1 MKNNTISKEDL
12 EHLAQISRINL
23 TENELE
29 KFPKQL
35 DKTIEYIDI
44 LKELALD
51 DSVKLD
57 LPELR
62 FEELR
67 KDEINM
73 SDDMRLS
80 KNITEDGF
88 LRGPK
93 MK

>member
-1 MKNNTISKEDL
+1 MISKENL

-35 DKTIEYIDI
+35 EKTIEYIDI
-44 LKELALD
+44 LEQLATD
-51 DSVKLD
+51 DSVVID
-57 LPELR
+57 LQELEFR
-62 FEELR
+62 ELR
-67 KDEINM
+67 KDEASM
-73 SDDMRLS
+73 SDEKQLS

>member
-1 MKNNTISKEDL
+1 MISKENL

-35 DKTIEYIDI
+35 EKTIEYIDI
-44 LKELALD
+44 LEQFATD
-51 DSVKLD
+51 DSVVID
-57 LPELR
+57 LQELEFR
-62 FEELR
+62 ELR
-67 KDEINM
+67 KDEANM
-73 SDDMRLS
+73 SDEKQLS

>member
-1 MKNNTISKEDL
+1 MISKENL

-35 DKTIEYIDI
+35 EKTIEYIDI
-44 LKELALD
+44 LEQFATD
-51 DSVKLD
+51 DSVVID
-57 LPELR
+57 LQELEFR
-62 FEELR
+62 ELR
-67 KDEINM
+67 KDEASM
-73 SDDMRLS
+73 SDEKQLS

>member
-1 MKNNTISKEDL
+1 MISKEDL

-23 TENELE
+23 NEKELE

-44 LKELALD
+44 LEELASD
-51 DSVKLD
+51 DSITLD
-57 LPELR
+57 LQELE
-62 FEELR
+62 FEDLR
-67 KDEINM
+67 KDEISL
-73 SDDMRLS
+73 SDERQLC

-88 LRGPK
+88 LKGPK

>member
-1 MKNNTISKEDL
+1 MISKEDL

-23 TENELE
+23 TEYELK

-44 LKELALD
+44 LEELASD
-51 DSVKLD
+51 DSVNLD
-57 LPELR
+57 LQELR

-67 KDEINM
+67 MDEIRM
-73 SDDMRLS
+73 SDNKQLK

>member
-1 MKNNTISKEDL
+1 MISKEDL

-23 TENELE
+23 TEYELE

-44 LKELALD
+44 LGELAYD
-51 DSVKLD
+51 DSVNLD
-57 LPELR
+57 LQELR

-67 KDEINM
+67 TDEIRM
-73 SDDMRLS
+73 SDNKQLN

>member
-1 MKNNTISKEDL
+1 MISKQDL

-23 TENELE
+23 SENEIE

-35 DKTIEYIDI
+35 EKTIEYINI
-44 LKELALD
+44 LEQLAPD
-51 DSVKLD
+51 DSVTLD
-57 LPELR
+57 QKELE

-67 KDEINM
+67 KDEI
-73 SDDMRLS
+73 RLS
-80 KNITEDGF
+80 AEEQLGKNITEDGF

>member
-1 MKNNTISKEDL
+1 MKNNMISKEDL

-51 DSVKLD
+51 DSVNLG

-67 KDEINM
+67 RDEINL
-73 SDDMRLS
+73 SDDMRLN

>member
-1 MKNNTISKEDL
+1 MISKEEL

-23 TENELE
+23 TDHELQ
-29 KFPKQL
+29 KFPTQL
-35 DKTIEYIDI
+35 EKTIEYIDI
-44 LKELALD
+44 LEQLASD
-51 DSVKLD
+51 DSVTLD
-57 LPELR
+57 LQELK

-67 KDEINM
+67 KDEIKV
-73 SDDMRLS
+73 SDEKQLC

>member
-1 MKNNTISKEDL
+1 MISKEDL

-23 TENELE
+23 NEKELE

-44 LKELALD
+44 LEELASD
-51 DSVKLD
+51 DSITLD
-57 LPELR
+57 LQELE
-62 FEELR
+62 FEDLR
-67 KDEINM
+67 KDEISL
-73 SDDMRLS
+73 SDEKQLC

-88 LRGPK
+88 LKGPK

>member
-1 MKNNTISKEDL
+1 MISKENL

-35 DKTIEYIDI
+35 EKTIEYIDI
-44 LKELALD
+44 LEQFATD
-51 DSVKLD
+51 DSAVID
-57 LPELR
+57 LQELEFR
-62 FEELR
+62 ELR
-67 KDEINM
+67 KDEANM
-73 SDDMRLS
+73 SDEKQLS

>member
-1 MKNNTISKEDL
+1 MISKEDL

-23 TENELE
+23 TEYELE

-44 LKELALD
+44 LEELASD
-51 DSVKLD
+51 DSVNLD
-57 LPELR
+57 LQELR

-67 KDEINM
+67 MDEISM
-73 SDDMRLS
+73 SDNKQLN

>member
-1 MKNNTISKEDL
+1 MISKEDL

-29 KFPKQL
+29 KFPEQL

-44 LKELALD
+44 LEELGSNESITLY
-51 DSVKLD
+51 LQ
-57 LPELR
+57 ELE

-67 KDEINM
+67 KDEISI
-73 SDDMRLS
+73 SDKKQLS

>member
-1 MKNNTISKEDL
+1 MISKEDL

-35 DKTIEYIDI
+35 DKTIEYINI
-44 LKELALD
+44 LEQLTSD
-51 DSVKLD
+51 DSITL
-57 LPELR
+57 ELQELK
-62 FEELR
+62 FEDLR
-67 KDEINM
+67 KDEI
-73 SDDMRLS
+73 SISEEKQLG

>member
-1 MKNNTISKEDL
+1 MISKEDL

-44 LKELALD
+44 LEELASD
-51 DSVKLD
+51 DSVNLD
-57 LPELR
+57 LQELR

-67 KDEINM
+67 MDEISM
-73 SDDMRLS
+73 SNDKQLS

>member
-1 MKNNTISKEDL
+1 MISKEDL

-44 LKELALD
+44 LEELASD
-51 DSVKLD
+51 DSVNLD
-57 LPELR
+57 LQELR

-67 KDEINM
+67 MDKTSM
-73 SDDMRLS
+73 SDDKKLN

>member
-1 MKNNTISKEDL
+1 MISKENL

-29 KFPKQL
+29 KFPEQL
-35 DKTIEYIDI
+35 EKTIEYIDI
-44 LKELALD
+44 LEQLATD
-51 DSVKLD
+51 DSVVID
-57 LPELR
+57 LQELEFR
-62 FEELR
+62 ELR
-67 KDEINM
+67 KDEASM
-73 SDDMRLS
+73 SDEKQLS